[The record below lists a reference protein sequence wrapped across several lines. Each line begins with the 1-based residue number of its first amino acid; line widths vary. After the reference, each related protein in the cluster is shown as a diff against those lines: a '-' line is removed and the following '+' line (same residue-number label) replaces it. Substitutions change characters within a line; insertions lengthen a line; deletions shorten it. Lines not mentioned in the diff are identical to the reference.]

1 MESDMREDGREK
13 LSFESERTKGMKY
26 YKRSL
31 WDDVV
36 ACVAVTLVVILFAGL
51 TVFTFKYT
59 KLCGWVM
66 LACTVFM
73 AVRFFKEAIS
83 NLVTDGGL
91 YLAFKNGEFE
101 MVRANVSLTTS
112 RVETERRG
120 RYRVAVCNYYKF
132 FKDYGECSC
141 SSSVKE
147 GDEYVLVVKKTGK
160 DRIIWTYQAS
170 EYIFNG

>member
-1 MESDMREDGREK
+1 
-13 LSFESERTKGMKY
+13 
-26 YKRSL
+26 
-31 WDDVV
+31 
-36 ACVAVTLVVILFAGL
+36 
-51 TVFTFKYT
+51 
-59 KLCGWVM
+59 
-66 LACTVFM
+66 
-73 AVRFFKEAIS
+73 
-83 NLVTDGGL
+83 
-91 YLAFKNGEFE
+91 
-101 MVRANVSLTTS
+101 VRANVSLTTS

>member
-1 MESDMREDGREK
+1 MENDMREDGREK
-13 LSFESERTKGMKY
+13 LSFESERTKRMKY

-83 NLVTDGGL
+83 TLVTDGGL

-147 GDEYVLVVKKTGK
+147 GDEYVPVVKKTGK